1 MGVSRRH
8 LRDRRPVLVAEAI
21 ALLYRARWLLRT
33 RALDDAVRTMMPELA
48 PQPASERIRQDVEQA
63 TALVLTRFRPTRTT
77 CMVRALVRCAM
88 LRTRGIPATWVM
100 GIRPGADDLE
110 GHAWIEL
117 DGVPIMEDEP
127 PRFTPTFRYP

>member
-1 MGVSRRH
+1 MGVGRRH
-8 LRDRRPVLVAEAI
+8 LRDRRPALALEAI

-33 RALDDAVRTMMPELA
+33 RALDDAVRSMVPPLA
-48 PQPASERIRQDVEQA
+48 PVRAADRVQRDIEHVTTLA
-63 TALVLTRFRPTRTT
+63 LTRFRPTRTT

-88 LRTRGIPATWVM
+88 LRTRGFPAAWVM
-100 GIRPGADDLE
+100 GIRPGTDDLE

-127 PRFTPTFRYP
+127 PHFTRTFRFP

>member
-1 MGVSRRH
+1 MRGGTRQ
-8 LRDRRPVLVAEAI
+8 LRDAPPVLAVEAV

-33 RALDDAVRTMMPELA
+33 RALDEAVRAMVPNLSPRRA
-48 PQPASERIRQDVEQA
+48 PDHVTRDVETA
-63 TALVLTRFRPTRTT
+63 TTLALTRFRPTRTT

-88 LRTRGIPATWVM
+88 LRKRGFPAAWVM
-100 GIRPGADDLE
+100 GVRPGTDDLE
-110 GHAWIEL
+110 GHAWIEV